1 MQKYL
6 ALLRGINVGGNKK
19 VDMKKL
25 KVMFE
30 GLNFDNVSTYINSGN
45 ILFSSKEKDIK
56 KLTEIMEKEFEK
68 VFKFEVK
75 FLLRDSEKILN
86 LCKSLPEDFTND
98 KNQKT
103 DILFLWEE
111 YDKKSSL
118 NLIEINKDVDNLIYV
133 KGAIIWNLN
142 KMDYSKSRM
151 HKFIGTIVYKN
162 MTARNVNTV
171 RKLNELLKNN
181 R

>member
-103 DILFLWEE
+103 
-111 YDKKSSL
+111 K
-118 NLIEINKDVDNLIYV
+118 
-133 KGAIIWNLN
+133 
-142 KMDYSKSRM
+142 
-151 HKFIGTIVYKN
+151 
-162 MTARNVNTV
+162 
-171 RKLNELLKNN
+171 
-181 R
+181 